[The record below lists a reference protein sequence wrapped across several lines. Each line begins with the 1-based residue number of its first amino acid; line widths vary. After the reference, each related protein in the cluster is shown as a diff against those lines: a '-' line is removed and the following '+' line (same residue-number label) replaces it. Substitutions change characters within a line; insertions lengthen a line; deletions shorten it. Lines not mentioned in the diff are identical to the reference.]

1 MYNKIVNP
9 LTNRKV
15 LVNSRLGQQI
25 INNYMNQLGGA
36 TSDSDDDSF
45 DDRVNRA
52 RSNWGSLRGD
62 VRNNAN
68 RYREMGRR
76 VNAGRNWANLRRDV
90 RDNANRYRE
99 MGRARTNARRNWGN
113 LRRDVRDN
121 ANRYREMARNMNGH
135 VDDNNNN
142 MNDNSNN
149 NNMTGNVG

>member
-45 DDRVNRA
+45 DDRVNSARRNWGSLRRDVRDNANKYIERGKSVNARRNWDSLREDVRSNANRYREMGRA
-52 RSNWGSLRGD
+52 RRNWGSLRGD

-68 RYREMGRR
+68 RYREM
-76 VNAGRNWANLRRDV
+76 
-90 RDNANRYRE
+90 
-99 MGRARTNARRNWGN
+99 
-113 LRRDVRDN
+113 
-121 ANRYREMARNMNGH
+121 ARNMNGNNNMNGH
-135 VDDNNNN
+135 VSDNNNN
-142 MNDNSNN
+142 MNN
-149 NNMTGNVG
+149 NVG